1 MNEEQDQKIENILG
15 MPMPPFNSTSTNCD
29 YTTFGGK
36 QVKFSIN
43 ALFKI
48 MEDIPKTPRIL
59 TMPIQMKKL
68 NILPDNTILISN
80 DIAEAIEEAL
90 KDN

>member
-1 MNEEQDQKIENILG
+1 MKKEEDQKIENILE
-15 MPMPPFNSTSTNCD
+15 MPMPPFDYNSNCT
-29 YTTFGGK
+29 YTTNGGK
-36 QVKFSIN
+36 QAKLSLNV
-43 ALFKI
+43 LLKI